1 MAIPDFQTLMR
12 PALRTLADG
21 AELRVQTIRDVLA
34 QEFGLT
40 EAELEQRLPS
50 GTTKTYA
57 NRVAW
62 ALSHI
67 KGAGLI
73 ESPRRGVYRITER
86 GRQALS
92 ETDTSNRIDL
102 RFLSQFLEYRQ
113 FRSAEHGDGGSAA
126 TVEPPTA
133 TEADALMGTPT
144 ERIEA
149 AYQELRRALAVDLL
163 ERVRE
168 QTPDFFEQGVL
179 DVLGAIGYGGS
190 REDAA
195 DRLGRSGEG
204 GVDGVIR
211 EDKLGL
217 DLIYVQAKRWANTVG
232 RPDIQQFVGAL
243 NGQRA
248 SKGVFITTST
258 FSREARDYAE
268 PVNPRV
274 VLVDGQQLATLM
286 IDHNVGVSEETTYR
300 LRKIDLDYFG
310 VEDVGTGE
318 AGPGLPS

>member
-1 MAIPDFQTLMR
+1 MSIPDFQTLMR
-12 PALRTLADG
+12 PALQTLADG
-21 AELRVQTIRDVLA
+21 AELRVQMIRDVLA
-34 QEFGLT
+34 KEFGLT

-50 GTTKTYA
+50 GRTKTYA

-62 ALSHI
+62 TLSHL

-73 ESPRRGVYRITER
+73 ESPRRGVYRIAER
-86 GRQALS
+86 GRQALL
-92 ETDTSNRIDL
+92 ETGTSNRIDL
-102 RFLSQFLEYRQ
+102 RFLSQFPEYRQ
-113 FRSAEHGDGGSAA
+113 FRSAERGDGGSAA

-133 TEADALMGTPT
+133 TESDALIGTPT

-149 AYQELRRALAVDLL
+149 AYQELRRALAVDVL

-168 QTPDFFEQGVL
+168 QTPDFFEQVVL
-179 DVLGAIGYGGS
+179 DVLEAIGYGGS

-195 DRLGRSGEG
+195 DWLGRSGDG

-248 SKGVFITTST
+248 AKGVFITTST

-268 PVNPRV
+268 SVNPRV

-318 AGPGLPS
+318 AAPGLPS